1 MNKKIMIH
9 CASGNTDRPGRW
21 HGINP
26 VFTNLGEALID
37 LGHEVHMMLH
47 SAAQNPCNHGSR
59 MNIKISDTVDTNF
72 IDEVSP
78 DMCIT
83 WNGNSDGDRVFI
95 NHVGKDKMVYGE
107 LGFFGHYDQ
116 TCYWDRGGIN
126 TRFSMIGES
135 ISGDPITE
143 DEFKVIKMLTDR
155 YMKPRLFND
164 RYIFVPLQDETDT
177 QITQYSGY
185 KTMDE
190 FLRAVQ
196 DIYIA
201 DNRKILYKVHPR
213 AGCALS
219 DDIKSDPKF
228 IQVTEDVHHYL
239 PYADQVFGLNSTVMI
254 ETLLYHSNLVT
265 YGAGIASRHFAN
277 DAQRMRFIATMYN
290 RQFKWAD
297 LRNANLVRDS
307 YLYKFF
313 E

>member
-1 MNKKIMIH
+1 
-9 CASGNTDRPGRW
+9 
-21 HGINP
+21 
-26 VFTNLGEALID
+26 
-37 LGHEVHMMLH
+37 
-47 SAAQNPCNHGSR
+47 
-59 MNIKISDTVDTNF
+59 
-72 IDEVSP
+72 
-78 DMCIT
+78 
-83 WNGNSDGDRVFI
+83 
-95 NHVGKDKMVYGE
+95 
-107 LGFFGHYDQ
+107 
-116 TCYWDRGGIN
+116 
-126 TRFSMIGES
+126 
-135 ISGDPITE
+135 
-143 DEFKVIKMLTDR
+143 
-155 YMKPRLFND
+155 MKPRLFND

-213 AGCALS
+213 AGCILS
-219 DDIKSDPKF
+219 DDIKSDSKF

-277 DAQRMRFIATMYN
+277 DAQRMRFVATMYN